1 MPLTRRHFLG
11 ASAVLGL
18 AACAAPAAP
27 AAPGAPAAT
36 TAPAAPGPLVDASA
50 LIDWIAANP
59 DRASVLV
66 DDGRGTTLS
75 HLADRPRPIAS
86 AVKVVHLVAYAQA
99 VADGRL
105 DPAGPVP
112 VADWE
117 RWYVPGADAG
127 VHPAALEA
135 LGATSESTVT
145 WDDVAAAMIDLS
157 DNAAADLLLATLGED
172 ALVAAAAAGGWG
184 AFDVPHIAGEDLY
197 VLAPDPAA
205 DRRASARALG
215 RAWADGEPAA
225 RELGAQYAAGLPGGG
240 GGSGRAAPPT
250 EDPAWA
256 AVVDLWD
263 GAWAATAEDLAAV
276 HRAAATGAFDPPVTA
291 VVQRHLERLVADR
304 LPEGVLGLGQ
314 KGGSLPGVL
323 SWAGG
328 LRRADG
334 GVGVAVISLSR
345 LPQQAFTELSQSGA
359 PLLLG
364 QQVLLDEAVLARLG
378 EALPA

>member
-11 ASAVLGL
+11 AGAVLGL

-27 AAPGAPAAT
+27 STPAAPT
-36 TAPAAPGPLVDASA
+36 PGPLVDAGA
-50 LIDWIAANP
+50 LIDWITANP

-66 DDGRGTTLS
+66 DDGRGTTVS

-112 VADWE
+112 VAEWE

-127 VHPAALEA
+127 VHPVALQA
-135 LGATSESTVT
+135 LGATADSTVT
-145 WDDVAAAMIDLS
+145 WDDVVVALIDFS

-172 ALVAAAAAGGWG
+172 ALVAAATADGWG

-215 RAWADGEPAA
+215 RAWADDEPAA

-240 GGSGRAAPPT
+240 DGFRRAAPPT
-250 EDPAWA
+250 EDPVWT

-263 GAWAATAEDLAAV
+263 GAWAATAEDLAAA
-276 HRAAATGAFDPPVTA
+276 HRAAATGGFAAPVTA
-291 VVQRHLERLVADR
+291 VVQRHLERQLADR

-314 KGGSLPGVL
+314 KSGSLPGIL

-328 LRRADG
+328 LRRSDG
-334 GVGVAVISLSR
+334 SVGVAVVSLSR
-345 LPQQAFTELSQSGA
+345 LPQQAFTELSESQA
-359 PLLLG
+359 FLQLG
-364 QQVLLDEAVLARLG
+364 QQALLDDAVLARLA